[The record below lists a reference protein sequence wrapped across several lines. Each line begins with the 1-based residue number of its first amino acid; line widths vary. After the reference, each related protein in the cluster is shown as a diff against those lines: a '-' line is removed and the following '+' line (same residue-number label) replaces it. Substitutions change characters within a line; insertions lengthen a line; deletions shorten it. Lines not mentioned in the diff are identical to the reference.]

1 MKTIV
6 NSARRGFL
14 WKAGAALSAPLAI
27 TAASAHARGADDE
40 ETLQARL
47 ARLEHV
53 NAIRELN
60 RRYARHVN
68 AGAHDEAARLFADAA
83 RARADGVR
91 AIAAD
96 PLGGED
102 AIEIDAGGE
111 RATSRVFCTVQTET
125 PIEPV
130 TPFVEM
136 ARAQGGGVARRSAR
150 GVLEGTYVKRDGVWK
165 IDTLAFRST

>member
-27 TAASAHARGADDE
+27 AAASAHARGADDE

-68 AGAHDEAARLFADAA
+68 
-83 RARADGVR
+83 
-91 AIAAD
+91 
-96 PLGGED
+96 
-102 AIEIDAGGE
+102 
-111 RATSRVFCTVQTET
+111 
-125 PIEPV
+125 
-130 TPFVEM
+130 
-136 ARAQGGGVARRSAR
+136 
-150 GVLEGTYVKRDGVWK
+150 
-165 IDTLAFRST
+165 